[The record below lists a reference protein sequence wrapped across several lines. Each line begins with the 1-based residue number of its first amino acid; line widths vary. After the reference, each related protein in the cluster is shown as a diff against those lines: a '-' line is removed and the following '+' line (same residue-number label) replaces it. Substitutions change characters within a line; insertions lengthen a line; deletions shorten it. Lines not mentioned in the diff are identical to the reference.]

1 LRALDALRQH
11 VAHLN
16 DPVSEGTRV
25 EPGSLVVDLAQHIL
39 VEAILCH
46 LCARGLVFRAQ
57 PELKITLVVGRQL
70 HSDCD
75 VGAGVVATHNNPL
88 AVFATLFVG
97 PRLKIQCIRYLP
109 CELIFFANFWLE
121 F

>member
-1 LRALDALRQH
+1 MRALDALRQH

-75 VGAGVVATHNNPL
+75 VGAGVVTTHNHPL

-97 PRLKIQCIRYLP
+97 PRLKI
-109 CELIFFANFWLE
+109 
-121 F
+121 